1 MDKSGV
7 GGGLG
12 TNLLNNISKNK
23 NSHNGIDGDK
33 QFYNDNGSLE
43 EVNENKYSNST
54 KRNPYDKRNP
64 NKSSF
69 NSNNNN
75 NNMNYTN
82 TNNPSKGY
90 RTGQTKNPNGN
101 YGNQNS
107 TFNDGDFQE
116 SYTSS
121 NMTNTKNNLGLSQ
134 KPPNLKPSSD
144 INQIQKTVSREQE
157 TQTTESPHFSEVQ
170 TQTDNFQPNQTNKPV
185 YRIVVPTRVE
195 NNDSINFDQLPIN
208 FINNSGKTYTTMPG
222 NQINQNVKLVV
233 KSPKIQYVTKE
244 ELKIMRQ
251 NSKNQLNNIPL
262 SPSRN
267 LKKTMDP
274 TEKFLDTPKSTE
286 RRSSKNEFSLL
297 NNVRKPVKF
306 DKMDCFK
313 NFT

>member
-1 MDKSGV
+1 
-7 GGGLG
+7 
-12 TNLLNNISKNK
+12 LNNSGKNNFLDMVEPRFK
-23 NSHNGIDGDK
+23 DD
-33 QFYNDNGSLE
+33 
-43 EVNENKYSNST
+43 
-54 KRNPYDKRNP
+54 
-64 NKSSF
+64 
-69 NSNNNN
+69 
-75 NNMNYTN
+75 
-82 TNNPSKGY
+82 
-90 RTGQTKNPNGN
+90 
-101 YGNQNS
+101 
-107 TFNDGDFQE
+107 DFQD
-116 SYTSS
+116 SFTSS
-121 NMTNTKNNLGLSQ
+121 NMTNTKKNLRLSQ
-134 KPPNLKPSSD
+134 KPPNLKQSND
-144 INQIQKTVSREQE
+144 MNQIQKTVSREQE

-208 FINNSGKTYTTMPG
+208 FINNSGKKYTTMPG
-222 NQINQNVKLVV
+222 NQINQNAKLVV

-251 NSKNQLNNIPL
+251 NSKNQPNNIPL

-274 TEKFLDTPKSTE
+274 TGKFFDTPKSAE

-297 NNVRKPVKF
+297 KNFRKPVKF

>member
-1 MDKSGV
+1 MVEPRFKDDD
-7 GGGLG
+7 L
-12 TNLLNNISKNK
+12 
-23 NSHNGIDGDK
+23 
-33 QFYNDNGSLE
+33 
-43 EVNENKYSNST
+43 
-54 KRNPYDKRNP
+54 
-64 NKSSF
+64 
-69 NSNNNN
+69 
-75 NNMNYTN
+75 
-82 TNNPSKGY
+82 
-90 RTGQTKNPNGN
+90 
-101 YGNQNS
+101 
-107 TFNDGDFQE
+107 
-116 SYTSS
+116 
-121 NMTNTKNNLGLSQ
+121 
-134 KPPNLKPSSD
+134 NLKQSND
-144 INQIQKTVSREQE
+144 MNQIQKTVSREQE

-170 TQTDNFQPNQTNKPV
+170 TQTDNFLNMVPVISNPIYSNQPNQTNKPV
-185 YRIVVPTRVE
+185 YRIVVPSRVE

-208 FINNSGKTYTTMPG
+208 FINNSGKKYTTMPG

-297 NNVRKPVKF
+297 KNFRKPVKF